1 MFVTLLYPSPTLPPP
16 PPPPEWS
23 HAFSEGVD
31 LLMHQSATL
40 LTYHDKQA
48 LLRSWDTDTGHLEW
62 EIVLERTSRG
72 GRWEGEGVG
81 GGRERGQI
89 VVYCFQLKLISLLLY
104 FHPLCAVTCFTLTSN
119 VFQTTVCSNVQY
131 AYAHTYC
138 THSLHTSQF
147 KSSSV
152 N

>member
-1 MFVTLLYPSPTLPPP
+1 MCFCRPFVSPTYPP

-72 GRWEGEGVG
+72 GRWEGEGVKLWFT
-81 GGRERGQI
+81 
-89 VVYCFQLKLISLLLY
+89 VVSSSLSLY
-104 FHPLCAVTCFTLTSN
+104 YFIFHPHCAITCFILASN
-119 VFQTTVCSNVQY
+119 VFQPTVCSNVCICTY
-131 AYAHTYC
+131 LLHPFIAHIT
-138 THSLHTSQF
+138 F